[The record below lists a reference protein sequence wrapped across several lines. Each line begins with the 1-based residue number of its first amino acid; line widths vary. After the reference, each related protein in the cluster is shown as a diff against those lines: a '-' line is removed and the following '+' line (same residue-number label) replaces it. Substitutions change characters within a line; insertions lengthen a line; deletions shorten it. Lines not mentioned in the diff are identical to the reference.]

1 MKHQR
6 YIWLALIFLALLLIS
21 IYAAMNPVFP
31 FNYVL
36 WIAGVVVLLIA
47 VLFVLQKKR
56 KSKKTFKDWYEDDP
70 RDPK

>member
-6 YIWLALIFLALLLIS
+6 YIWLALILLALLLIS
-21 IYAAMNPVFP
+21 IFAAMNPVFP

-36 WIAGVVVLLIA
+36 WIAGIIVLLIV
-47 VLFVLQKKR
+47 VLFILQKKR

-70 RDPK
+70 RNPK

>member
-6 YIWLALIFLALLLIS
+6 YIWLALILLALLLIS

-36 WIAGVVVLLIA
+36 WIAGIVVLLIA

-70 RDPK
+70 RNPK